1 MSGMF
6 IGGGTSTPSSGTG
19 MYRPLDMGVLS
30 SLGIEE
36 EEEELQGNPFGRFIK
51 SLNAGIGVGVLDPF
65 SFIKPVGRYVEG
77 LKQEAEASG
86 GGGSKIGY
94 GAGFLT
100 GFLLPGGLAAKGA
113 TYGVRG
119 LQAATGLKLLR
130 AADAGTEFT
139 RLGMLTQGA
148 IAGALLEAGGDVEE
162 GNTRIGEVA
171 RGMIIGGLG
180 DVALQSAWRV
190 VTGASA
196 FGSLPAKI
204 VGTADNIADD
214 GIGSIDDAIDLGRAA
229 TLVDDIIRPTNP
241 VGDDI
246 LDSITQRKQQ
256 LILGLDELGLSEL
269 EPGQLRI
276 VPNISGNV
284 DDIRT
289 ALNNIPGIRYAFTS
303 RKLRTGKTV
312 DDVLVGPVDEVDRET
327 INLFQRYGFVPGQEG
342 FYGGKKYI
350 LDRPSK
356 NPDYVLGIA
365 ADATT
370 KATPIPRS
378 ELQLG
383 SIINPTTG
391 GRGKLADPNAQWL
404 SFAREYGPF
413 PFRTNAESIGGF
425 DWAFN
430 SFTAGKSFT
439 PAAKEQLRL
448 YFSRRQNEFLKTIDD
463 GELSSVLDN
472 VTKAPVGNRAHPS
485 GQLEELAATRGLIP
499 KRIQVEGKKGKRWQ
513 YALVDVDS
521 GQAHG
526 PFKTPKIAAEF
537 LRAYDK
543 RMARIDPDGPLAEG
557 ATGLPAKGTG
567 VQQLINQAEFS
578 NATVPWSL
586 FSAYGSMMPN
596 LHWIRRVNDSL
607 TKQLGDNA
615 PDLYSAF
622 LDVFQATNRMRS
634 EATPYL
640 ERLTKIRGGGLLSSS
655 KLRVDKYDDIGELLE
670 HSAPGSKSWLAK
682 ADELGLTP
690 DEKNVTFELRKLFND
705 AFKVAEEAG
714 NIDIT
719 ADDFVENYLP
729 HIWRRGEHNWVKSYT
744 KAHGKPPS
752 VKVKNFIHEFERTGE
767 LTIYEKDPFKAA
779 YLYIN
784 SLFAK
789 KNTSDSWSRLRAV
802 IDTIPEEM
810 GPGQPNFGLI
820 QLKQTALET
829 AAIIRGNPLTTHYG
843 TRALVQSASKQFNL
857 HLDENTIDRFTSTL
871 ISLNYGA
878 FMGWRVALA
887 ARNLSQIVMT
897 GLPVLG
903 PKYLASGIRKALREG
918 EGELIEQGILARGQ
932 YGLPFEDM
940 LFYDN
945 VRKGAMTMGKKEAV
959 SKTAAKVGAATR
971 YLTQQSLRPQA
982 WSDSVNRRVVYYGA
996 KDKMLDALT
1005 RWSKEG
1011 LSRERFD
1018 EVSGLSAMGPTVA
1031 RDFHRMIPRENP
1043 IQAAKWYAAQVT
1055 NDTQFVYQAGAGP
1068 RAFNSR
1074 AGKLFGM
1081 YGTWP
1086 SWYASLI
1093 EQRLRYGTPVDKA
1106 RFIGYTTAVHLG
1118 FMNMAYL
1125 TGINMSKWTGLQFGW
1140 AGGPAFDIVKD
1151 LSDIVEGE
1159 QVSGEPTAE
1168 RELALSKYGV
1178 RDPGTGLF
1186 EIRDPRRLI
1195 EGTAGLFFPGMYAVR
1210 DVREA
1215 MKEENPIAGG
1225 MRAMGFQLEQ

>member
-6 IGGGTSTPSSGTG
+6 IGGGGTTPTGTG
-19 MYRPLDMGVLS
+19 TYRPLDMGVLS

-36 EEEELQGNPFGRFIK
+36 EEEQQDGNPFGRFIK

-77 LKQEAEASG
+77 LKQEAEVNG
-86 GGGSKIGY
+86 GTGGKIGY

-100 GFLLPGGLAAKGA
+100 GFLLPGGLVAKGA

-119 LQAATGLKLLR
+119 LQAATGVRLLR
-130 AADAGTEFT
+130 AADAGTELT
-139 RLGMLTQGA
+139 RLGMFTQGA
-148 IAGALLEAGGDVEE
+148 IAGALLEAGGSVEE

-171 RGMIIGGLG
+171 RGVIIGGLG
-180 DVALQSAWRV
+180 DVALQTAWRV

-196 FGSLPAKI
+196 FGSVSPKI
-204 VGTADNIADD
+204 ISMADDIADD
-214 GIGSIDDAIDLGRAA
+214 GVSTLDDAFELGRAA

-241 VGDDI
+241 VGDDVA
-246 LDSITQRKQQ
+246 DSIELRK
-256 LILGLDELGLSEL
+256 LNLKLGMDELGLTDL

-276 VPNISGNV
+276 IPNMGGDIN
-284 DDIRT
+284 DIRT
-289 ALNNIPGIRYAFTS
+289 TLNNIPGLHYAFSTRTTS
-303 RKLRTGKTV
+303 SGRV
-312 DDVLVGPVDEVDRET
+312 INDILVGPVKQIDRDV
-327 INLFQRYGFVPGQEG
+327 INTFQRQGFIPGQEAIW
-342 FYGGKKYI
+342 GGKRFI

-370 KATPIPRS
+370 KSTPIPRA
-378 ELQLG
+378 EMQLG
-383 SIINPTTG
+383 SLINAEFKTT
-391 GRGKLADPNAQWL
+391 KLADPNGQWL
-404 SFAREYGPF
+404 TFAREHGPF
-413 PFRTNAESIGGF
+413 PFKAGRGF
-425 DWAFN
+425 EDAFN
-430 SFTAGKSFT
+430 TFTAGRSYS
-439 PAAKEQLRL
+439 PAAKQQLKL
-448 YFSRRQNEFLKTIDD
+448 YFLKRQREFLKTIDD
-463 GELSSVLDN
+463 GELSSILDN
-472 VTKAPVGNRAHPS
+472 VTTAPVAGRAHPS
-485 GQLEELAATRGLIP
+485 GRLEELAAAKGLIP
-499 KRIQVEGKKGKRWQ
+499 KRIQVDGKKGKKWQ
-513 YALVDVDS
+513 HALVDVDT

-526 PFKTPKIAAEF
+526 PFKSPKMATEF
-537 LRAYDK
+537 LNTYDK
-543 RMARIDPDGPLAEG
+543 RMVRIDPDGPLAEG

-670 HSAPGSKSWLAK
+670 HSAPGSKAWIAR

-690 DEKNVTFELRKLFND
+690 AERSVTFELRKLFND
-705 AFKVAEEAG
+705 AFKVAEDAG

-789 KNTSDSWSRLRAV
+789 KNTSDSWARLKAT

-903 PKYLASGIRKALREG
+903 PKYLASGIRKAIKEG
-918 EGELIEQGILARGQ
+918 EGELIEQGVLARGQ
-932 YGLPFEDM
+932 FGMPFEDM

-945 VRKGAMTMGKKEAV
+945 VRRGATAVGKKEAV
-959 SKTAAKVGAATR
+959 SKAAAKLGATTR
-971 YLTQQSLRPQA
+971 YLTQQSLKPQA

-1005 RWSKEG
+1005 RWSREG
-1011 LSRERFD
+1011 LSREKFD
-1018 EVSGLSAMGPTVA
+1018 EISGLSAMGPTVS

-1043 IQAAKWYAAQVT
+1043 VQAACV
-1055 NDTQFVYQAGAGP
+1055 
-1068 RAFNSR
+1068 S
-1074 AGKLFGM
+1074 
-1081 YGTWP
+1081 
-1086 SWYASLI
+1086 SWC
-1093 EQRLRYGTPVDKA
+1093 
-1106 RFIGYTTAVHLG
+1106 
-1118 FMNMAYL
+1118 
-1125 TGINMSKWTGLQFGW
+1125 W
-1140 AGGPAFDIVKD
+1140 A
-1151 LSDIVEGE
+1151 
-1159 QVSGEPTAE
+1159 
-1168 RELALSKYGV
+1168 
-1178 RDPGTGLF
+1178 
-1186 EIRDPRRLI
+1186 
-1195 EGTAGLFFPGMYAVR
+1195 
-1210 DVREA
+1210 
-1215 MKEENPIAGG
+1215 
-1225 MRAMGFQLEQ
+1225 